1 MSQTGQTITK
11 CTFDLSD
18 VDAFASRLVAH
29 LEDGAWEAGLTTF
42 ALSHSDAF
50 KAYVE
55 EMQQSRPVGEH
66 HHGLHEAYQEFVTL
80 TDSMLNDFLV
90 REGLGQA
97 DFVDLCKQAQESE
110 ANWSLIDAL
119 LSATEYQQFVGFMLD
134 FMAED
139 EDTEPVV
146 FDPPARSQ
154 DQIE

>member
-1 MSQTGQTITK
+1 MSQIGQTITK

-66 HHGLHEAYQEFVTL
+66 HHGLHE
-80 TDSMLNDFLV
+80 
-90 REGLGQA
+90 EGLGQA
-97 DFVDLCKQAQESE
+97 DFVDLCKQAKESE

-134 FMAED
+134 YMAED

-154 DQIE
+154 NQTD